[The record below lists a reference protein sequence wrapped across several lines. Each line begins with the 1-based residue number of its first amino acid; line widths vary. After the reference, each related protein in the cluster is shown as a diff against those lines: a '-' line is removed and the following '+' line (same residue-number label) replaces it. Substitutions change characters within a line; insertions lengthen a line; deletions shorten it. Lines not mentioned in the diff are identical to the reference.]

1 MKQPAEPELVKN
13 YLLKTLQPEKRI
25 DNFTLGEGV
34 MPTSFK
40 VLYDLHRQNDILVAD
55 FGGSA
60 IGRVV
65 PIDSGFWWIILLRSY
80 TKLILNLC
88 LSDGFDTFP
97 TLLCADGCSMID
109 RRMVSLYFKFSTGLF
124 RSEWIWIILEIICK
138 FNLYLKQGI
147 WVSNWYP
154 GTLLFFPLRCARQML
169 KPERDGKEL
178 IERIDK
184 RITTLSYHIQKDYL
198 LNFTE
203 LNNIYRYKNG
213 GVLLHSY

>member
-40 VLYDLHRQNDILVAD
+40 DSHRQKDILVAD

-60 IGRVV
+60 IGRVA
-65 PIDSGFWWIILLRSY
+65 PFDSGFWWIIL
-80 TKLILNLC
+80 
-88 LSDGFDTFP
+88 
-97 TLLCADGCSMID
+97 
-109 RRMVSLYFKFSTGLF
+109 
-124 RSEWIWIILEIICK
+124 
-138 FNLYLKQGI
+138 
-147 WVSNWYP
+147 
-154 GTLLFFPLRCARQML
+154 LRCARQML

-184 RITTLSYHIQKDYL
+184 RITALSYHIQKDYW
-198 LNFTE
+198 LNFTQ

-213 GVLLHSY
+213 GLAISFPGMANIEISSLCGSVKGLSHKLNFFSSIAPSGGDFPFSYV